1 MSLVNSTNS
10 QFNQTSVNSK
20 QGVVCAGQT
29 GGGFGST
36 NNSLTHSANNNLGK
50 GYPAPIKYTSCDKQ
64 SGGAHNYDSDFPGQ
78 SYGFTKVGAGIAQQF
93 KGSYAPITVT
103 PKTNMCGGKKRR
115 RKTKKRKRRRKN
127 KSRKSRRKRRRKRRR
142 TKRRKRAGTYSKLA
156 TNVLS
161 RGRKG
166 EKKIIPRD
174 NQGRGAVAPRSGLVG
189 TSKRT
194 FKHKPPSTLSQ
205 SVSVNP
211 DHDWEILGGGRRRR
225 TRRKRDSGAP
235 PVPPRPGMGR
245 KNRRTQRRKRKQGGG
260 SYSQYGSNIPIT
272 PSYSSPNPSSMPW
285 ATGPGSISRQMNCR
299 DNYNHYKN

>member
-50 GYPAPIKYTSCDKQ
+50 GYPAPIKYTSCSKQ
-64 SGGAHNYDSDFPGQ
+64 SGGAHDYDNDFPGQ

-115 RKTKKRKRRRKN
+115 KKRKTRKRRKSKKRRRKN
-127 KSRKSRRKRRRKRRR
+127 KSRKSRRKRH
-142 TKRRKRAGTYSKLA
+142 TKRRK
-156 TNVLS
+156 S
-161 RGRKG
+161 RGGK
-166 EKKIIPRD
+166 
-174 NQGRGAVAPRSGLVG
+174 
-189 TSKRT
+189 
-194 FKHKPPSTLSQ
+194 
-205 SVSVNP
+205 
-211 DHDWEILGGGRRRR
+211 RRRARKRSRKR
-225 TRRKRDSGAP
+225 TRRKRGAGAP

-245 KNRRTQRRKRKQGGG
+245 KNRTQRRKRKQGGG
-260 SYSQYGSNIPIT
+260 YSQYGSNIPIT

>member
-103 PKTNMCGGKKRR
+103 PKTNMCGGKKRK

-127 KSRKSRRKRRRKRRR
+127 KSRKSRKRRR
-142 TKRRKRAGTYSKLA
+142 TKRRKM
-156 TNVLS
+156 
-161 RGRKG
+161 RGG
-166 EKKIIPRD
+166 KKR
-174 NQGRGAVAPRSGLVG
+174 RS
-189 TSKRT
+189 
-194 FKHKPPSTLSQ
+194 
-205 SVSVNP
+205 
-211 DHDWEILGGGRRRR
+211 RRR
-225 TRRKRDSGAP
+225 TRRRSHKKGGQVPP

-245 KNRRTQRRKRKQGGG
+245 KKRTQRRKRKQGGG

>member
-20 QGVVCAGQT
+20 QGVVCTGQT

-50 GYPAPIKYTSCDKQ
+50 GYPAPIKYTSCSKQ
-64 SGGAHNYDSDFPGQ
+64 SGGAHDYDNDFPGQ

-115 RKTKKRKRRRKN
+115 KKRKTRKRRKSKKRRRKN
-127 KSRKSRRKRRRKRRR
+127 KSRKSRRKSRGGKRRR
-142 TKRRKRAGTYSKLA
+142 VRKR
-156 TNVLS
+156 S
-161 RGRKG
+161 RK
-166 EKKIIPRD
+166 
-174 NQGRGAVAPRSGLVG
+174 
-189 TSKRT
+189 
-194 FKHKPPSTLSQ
+194 
-205 SVSVNP
+205 
-211 DHDWEILGGGRRRR
+211 R
-225 TRRKRDSGAP
+225 TRRKRGSGAP

-245 KNRRTQRRKRKQGGG
+245 KNRTQRRKRKQGGG
-260 SYSQYGSNIPIT
+260 YSQYGSNIPIT

>member
-50 GYPAPIKYTSCDKQ
+50 GYPAPIKYTSYDKQ

-103 PKTNMCGGKKRR
+103 PKTNMCGGKKRKT
-115 RKTKKRKRRRKN
+115 RKRRKRRRKN
-127 KSRKSRRKRRRKRRR
+127 KSRKSRRKRRTKRR
-142 TKRRKRAGTYSKLA
+142 TK
-156 TNVLS
+156 
-161 RGRKG
+161 GRKMSG
-166 EKKIIPRD
+166 GKKR
-174 NQGRGAVAPRSGLVG
+174 RSR
-189 TSKRT
+189 K
-194 FKHKPPSTLSQ
+194 
-205 SVSVNP
+205 
-211 DHDWEILGGGRRRR
+211 R
-225 TRRKRDSGAP
+225 TRRKRHSGAP
-235 PVPPRPGMGR
+235 PRPTMKR
-245 KNRRTQRRKRKQGGG
+245 KNRTQRRKRKQGGG

-272 PSYSSPNPSSMPW
+272 PSYSSPHPSSMPW